1 MTTQLSINTMHAI
14 TDCATYQHALHKRFM
29 LNNTASMQCTV
40 NADPGEQIHC
50 TALGYGS
57 IFIQKQVGPINI
69 LMRYTGSEEAPTTG
83 QRTLWTFSESS
94 PSDESSPVFC
104 FVCQSDDK
112 TYTEENALNGPGDEG
127 EQLKGDNVKT
137 VEEFCLALKKKI
149 DVRWTQASQNL
160 SKQKDEWND
169 DQYQFFGCNQDFSWS
184 ERWSYES
191 LNGPAAK
198 THPYRNPFYQ
208 LNLSDSLKNRIK
220 TSKATN
226 ARYSRRQAMLRELEP
241 EIDRLSR
248 KEKGS
253 KYKRFERRI
262 THGEIFQLML
272 EGHAGLLI
280 TVAPILSIQEVEKL
294 SEYRNTSAVT
304 ELSWVSEA
312 MIKESQQWTTLV
324 ERIVNSMPAWSRA
337 SGVASGGLKRKAQGP
352 EIVPPRKRQYPISP
366 LLTPGADRI
375 GLNKRSTSVTQ
386 LPSNLPTSNQLHPDH
401 KRKPLIVPIDVCN
414 GAVPRATARQRSL
427 QRACLSPSSS
437 SPGDANPRNLPQSSL
452 LTISNSGPHAL
463 VNVPP
468 SNQGFFSDYPRVLRS
483 PSLPPTLL
491 VPENLFYSVKE
502 YFESSCRNM
511 ILDNHG
517 TLITSNGAELRNDL
531 CNDFDSYCFTA
542 TMLIEKGLHVE
553 FGRALSKASALVE
566 QILRAEHP
574 RTLACF
580 LEVFIHLIQ
589 NGLTAVTSLLC
600 EFIKEMSAKVIRK
613 GHPWAQICQL
623 LGELDTESFADA
635 MAQTWKCTTDIFDIE
650 LGPFSRLA
658 VSVRLDYIKRV
669 YGITNY
675 GEEERL
681 LRNLLTQLGNIPTHP
696 KPRVMLN
703 LAHNLNRQE
712 RHDDAEAMALEVHS
726 LLQREGIYARRVV
739 ERIESL
745 KIVSY
750 SQFNQGNAASA
761 EQTMHEAM
769 ELIVDQW
776 GIQHPWILE
785 FKNVLEGWLRAW
797 GREED
802 ANKLRGEI
810 EELMG
815 KDENC

>member
-1 MTTQLSINTMHAI
+1 
-14 TDCATYQHALHKRFM
+14 
-29 LNNTASMQCTV
+29 MQCTV

-375 GLNKRSTSVTQ
+375 
-386 LPSNLPTSNQLHPDH
+386 
-401 KRKPLIVPIDVCN
+401 
-414 GAVPRATARQRSL
+414 
-427 QRACLSPSSS
+427 
-437 SPGDANPRNLPQSSL
+437 
-452 LTISNSGPHAL
+452 
-463 VNVPP
+463 
-468 SNQGFFSDYPRVLRS
+468 
-483 PSLPPTLL
+483 
-491 VPENLFYSVKE
+491 
-502 YFESSCRNM
+502 
-511 ILDNHG
+511 
-517 TLITSNGAELRNDL
+517 
-531 CNDFDSYCFTA
+531 
-542 TMLIEKGLHVE
+542 EKGLHVE